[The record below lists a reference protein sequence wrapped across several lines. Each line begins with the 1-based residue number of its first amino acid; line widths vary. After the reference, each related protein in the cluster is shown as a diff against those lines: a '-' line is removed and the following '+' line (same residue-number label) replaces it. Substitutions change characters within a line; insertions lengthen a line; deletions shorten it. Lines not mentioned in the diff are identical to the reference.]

1 MRVEI
6 LARVEA
12 FGRGAMAHAARVAMS
27 REARRG
33 LMAGMMRRRVG
44 RMRVEMVKRGGLRVA
59 GLRAVARMDAGKR
72 AARLARGPVG
82 LGTGAGS
89 GLIGLRVIEVG
100 VVGVVVGVGIEV
112 RIGLVV
118 ERRSVARAGCRWGWV
133 AGACRRCAVTNCPV
147 MKS

>member
-82 LGTGAGS
+82 LGTGAES

-100 VVGVVVGVGIEV
+100 VVGVVGGIEV

>member
-82 LGTGAGS
+82 LGTGAES

>member
-59 GLRAVARMDAGKR
+59 GLRAVARMGAGKR

-82 LGTGAGS
+82 LGTGAES

-100 VVGVVVGVGIEV
+100 VVGVVGGIEV